1 MNKTSELHIHGRR
14 FVPYISQEQIAEKVS
29 ELAGRISSDYA
40 GERPVLLVVLNGA
53 MPFAVA
59 LMQQLAVDVEIC
71 CIRYASY
78 VGTSSSG
85 RGKEVIGL
93 SEERLKGRRVIVVED
108 IVDTGHTIAYLHE
121 RLKACGVR
129 DAEVAALTFKRG
141 KYMETLPIRYV
152 GFEIEDAFIVGFGMD
167 YDEYGRQYPD
177 IYQLLES

>member
-1 MNKTSELHIHGRR
+1 MNKIPELQIHGRR
-14 FVPYISQEQIAEKVS
+14 FVPYISRERIAEKVT
-29 ELAGRISSDYA
+29 ELARRISADYA
-40 GERPVLLVVLNGA
+40 GERPMLLVVLNGA

-85 RGKEVIGL
+85 AGKEVIGL
-93 SEERLKGRRVIVVED
+93 PEERLKGRRVIVVED
-108 IVDTGHTIAYLHE
+108 IVDTGRTIAYLHE

-129 DAEVAALTFKRG
+129 DTEVAALTFKRG
-141 KYMETLPIRYV
+141 KYSETRPIRYV
-152 GFEIEDAFIVGFGMD
+152 GFEIDDAFVVGYGMD

-177 IYQLLES
+177 IYQMVES

>member
-1 MNKTSELHIHGRR
+1 MNKTSELQIHGRR

-71 CIRYASY
+71 CIRY
-78 VGTSSSG
+78 TSSSG

-93 SEERLKGRRVIVVED
+93 PEERLKGRRVIVVED